1 MEYNDFRL
9 PSDDYFKLM
18 QDEYSKLGNSDRK
31 TCLSKLFL
39 CLQECKTIYF
49 GIDKLYNKAI
59 TDALNATN
67 TSIDKTIENISNIT
81 NLPEPSITS
90 IRKFNIFSYIKK
102 LTNAT
107 KILTVWSSSEEKDYY
122 RKLANSTANEFLENI
137 NSIIYA
143 LEKSEVRI
151 YKFM

>member
-49 GIDKLYNKAI
+49 GI
-59 TDALNATN
+59 
-67 TSIDKTIENISNIT
+67 ENISNIT

-102 LTNAT
+102 LTKAT
-107 KILTVWSSSEEKDYY
+107 KILTAWSSSEEKDYY
-122 RKLANSTANEFLENI
+122 RKLAISTANEFLENI
-137 NSIIYA
+137 NSIICA

>member
-18 QDEYSKLGNSDRK
+18 QDEYNKLGNSDRK

-67 TSIDKTIENISNIT
+67 ISIYKTIENISNII

-107 KILTVWSSSEEKDYY
+107 KILTAWSSSEKKDYY
-122 RKLANSTANEFLENI
+122 KKLANSTANEFLENI
-137 NSIIYA
+137 NLIICA

>member
-18 QDEYSKLGNSDRK
+18 QDEYNKLGNSDRK
-31 TCLSKLFL
+31 TCLSNLFL

-67 TSIDKTIENISNIT
+67 ISIDKTIENISNIN

-102 LTNAT
+102 LTKAT
-107 KILTVWSSSEEKDYY
+107 KILTAWSSSEKKDYY

-137 NSIIYA
+137 NLIICA